1 MAANGTIVT
10 NDAAGAEDAAG
21 GLPRD
26 GRIGVFKRIGR
37 NVGWLLGGR
46 GFAGVVSLAYLAIA
60 ARAMGPD
67 RFGSFTLILTYGQ
80 LIANL
85 VQFQSWKGVIRF
97 GALHLAEDRPDRLA
111 RLTGFTATLDL
122 ASALIGAALA
132 VVGVHL
138 AAPLL
143 HWSAQ
148 EQNRAALFGAVLLLS
163 TGATA
168 TGMLRLFDRFDLLT
182 LTEAVAPLVRL
193 VGAIGVWALGGGVVA
208 FLTVWAI
215 AALAQAIAG
224 WAAVIAIHGSRLS
237 FGRSA
242 FAGAVAE
249 NRKLWRFMLQT
260 NLSNS
265 LSLFWLQTGTLAVGA
280 VAGPAAAGG
289 FRIADRLAKGI
300 AKPVETITRALYPEL
315 ARLVASNDRA
325 TLIAVFKR
333 ITWIAASL
341 ALVLVVIAGVG
352 GSLILSLIAGR
363 QFAFAHVYLFLLAI
377 AAAID
382 LSGFALEPFHN
393 AHGRAGRVLRSRAV
407 GAGVYALLLAVLL
420 PTVGAIG
427 AAIAAIVTSLV
438 IFVQLALSAR
448 QLLGRPLES
457 GTPDEIAVASLESG
471 VDSQP

>member
-1 MAANGTIVT
+1 MVFKIPNIEDDQESSPA
-10 NDAAGAEDAAG
+10 DAARGS
-21 GLPRD
+21 
-26 GRIGVFKRIGR
+26 VFSRMGR
-37 NVGWLLGGR
+37 NIGWLLGGR

-60 ARAMGPD
+60 ARSLGPVL
-67 RFGSFTLILTYGQ
+67 FGGFTLILTYGQ

-97 GALHLAEDRPDRLA
+97 GAVHIAEDRPDRLA
-111 RLTGFTATLDL
+111 RLVGFTATLDG
-122 ASALIGAALA
+122 ASSLIGAVLA
-132 VVGVHL
+132 VLGVYL
-138 AAPLL
+138 AGPLL

-148 EQNRAALFGAVLLLS
+148 EQTQAALFGAVLLLS

-193 VGAIGVWALGGGVVA
+193 IGAIAVWVLGGGVVA

-224 WAAVIAIHGSRLS
+224 WVAIIAIHGSPLS
-237 FGRSA
+237 IGRSA
-242 FAGAVAE
+242 FDRAVAE
-249 NRKLWRFMLQT
+249 NPRIWRFMLQT

-289 FRIADRLAKGI
+289 FRIADRIAKGI

-325 TLIAVFKR
+325 TLTTVFKR
-333 ITWIAASL
+333 ISWIAASL
-341 ALVLVVIAGVG
+341 AVLLVVIAGLG
-352 GSLILSLIAGR
+352 GSLILRLVAGP
-363 QFAFAHVYLFLLAI
+363 QYAFAHVYLFLLAI
-377 AAAID
+377 SAAID

-407 GAGVYALLLAVLL
+407 GAVVYALLLAVLL
-420 PTVGAIG
+420 PTIGAIG

-448 QLLGRPLES
+448 QMLGRPMQITE
-457 GTPDEIAVASLESG
+457 GP
-471 VDSQP
+471 

>member
-1 MAANGTIVT
+1 VLF
-10 NDAAGAEDAAG
+10 G
-21 GLPRD
+21 G
-26 GRIGVFKRIGR
+26 
-37 NVGWLLGGR
+37 
-46 GFAGVVSLAYLAIA
+46 S
-60 ARAMGPD
+60 
-67 RFGSFTLILTYGQ
+67 TLILTYGQ

-85 VQFQSWKGVIRF
+85 VQFQSWKGVIRY
-97 GALHLAEDRPDRLA
+97 GAVHIAEDRPDRLA
-111 RLTGFTATLDL
+111 RLVGFTATLDG
-122 ASALIGAALA
+122 ASSLIGAVLA
-132 VVGVHL
+132 VLGAYL
-138 AAPLL
+138 AAPLR
-143 HWSAQ
+143 HWSVE
-148 EQNRAALFGAVLLLS
+148 EQNQAALFGAGLLFS

-193 VGAIGVWALGGGVVA
+193 IGAIAVWAMGGGVVA

-224 WAAVIAIHGSRLS
+224 WVAVIAIHGSLLS
-237 FGRSA
+237 IGRSA
-242 FAGAVAE
+242 FARAVTE
-249 NRKLWRFMLQT
+249 NPRIWRFMLQT
-260 NLSNS
+260 NLSSS

-289 FRIADRLAKGI
+289 FRIADRIARGI

-325 TLIAVFKR
+325 TLTNVFKR
-333 ITWIAASL
+333 ITWIATSL
-341 ALVLVVIAGVG
+341 AVLLVVIAGLG
-352 GSLILSLIAGR
+352 GSLILRLVAGP
-363 QFAFAHVYLFLLAI
+363 QYAFAQVYLFLLAI

-420 PTVGAIG
+420 PTIGATG
-427 AAIAAIVTSLV
+427 AAIAAIVTSVV

-448 QLLGRPLES
+448 QMLGRPMRTS
-457 GTPDEIAVASLESG
+457 APDGI
-471 VDSQP
+471 

>member
-1 MAANGTIVT
+1 MT
-10 NDAAGAEDAAG
+10 DRQAGAEVDALAPARAIRG
-21 GLPRD
+21 S
-26 GRIGVFKRIGR
+26 VFMRMGR
-37 NVGWLLGGR
+37 NIGWLLGGR

-67 RFGSFTLILTYGQ
+67 RFGTFTLILTYGQ

-97 GALHLAEDRPDRLA
+97 GALHLAENRPDRLA
-111 RLTGFTATLDL
+111 RLVGFTATLDA

-132 VVGVHL
+132 VLGVHL
-138 AAPLL
+138 AGPLL
-143 HWSAQ
+143 HWSAE

-168 TGMLRLFDRFDLLT
+168 TGMLRLVDRFDLLT
-182 LTEAVAPLVRL
+182 MTEAVAPLVRL
-193 VGAIGVWALGGGVVA
+193 IGAIGVWALNGGVVA

-224 WAAVIAIHGSRLS
+224 WVAVMAIHGSRLS
-237 FGRSA
+237 IGRSA
-242 FAGAVAE
+242 FTRTVGE
-249 NRKLWRFMLQT
+249 NPRIWRFMWQT

-265 LSLFWLQTGTLAVGA
+265 LSMFWMQTGTLAVGA

-289 FRIADRLAKGI
+289 FRIADRIARGI

-341 ALVLVVIAGVG
+341 ALVLVVIAGLG
-352 GSLILSLIAGR
+352 GSLILRLVAGP
-363 QFAFAHVYLFLLAI
+363 QFAFAHFYLFLLAI

-382 LSGFALEPFHN
+382 LTGFALEPFHN

-407 GAGVYALLLAVLL
+407 GAAVYALLLAVLL
-420 PTVGAIG
+420 PTVGATG
-427 AAIAAIVTSLV
+427 AAIAAIVTSIV

-448 QLLGRPLES
+448 QLLARPLES
-457 GTPDEIAVASLESG
+457 GTPQEVAAASLESG
-471 VDSQP
+471 VDAQP